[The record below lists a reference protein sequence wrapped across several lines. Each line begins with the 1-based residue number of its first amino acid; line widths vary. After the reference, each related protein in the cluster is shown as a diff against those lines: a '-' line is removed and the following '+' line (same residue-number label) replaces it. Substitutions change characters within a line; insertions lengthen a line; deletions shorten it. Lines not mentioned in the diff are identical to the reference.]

1 MPRGRKSS
9 PSAFVL
15 LELLIV
21 LAVLAG
27 VAAISWPA
35 VRGMMAKSE
44 IQTAAKQ
51 VRAALARAR
60 LDAME
65 SESVRQ
71 FRCQPGTGRFEI
83 AGLQASADG
92 KTQDASADAAERI
105 SASPVQSVLP
115 SGVRFESPDSLAA
128 ETPGGR
134 DSAPALEAEDW
145 SAPLLFFPNG
155 RTSNAKLRLRGRQNH
170 VIQVSLRG
178 VTGTVTIGK
187 PGQAEEE
194 P

>member
-1 MPRGRKSS
+1 MPRVRKPS
-9 PSAFVL
+9 PPAFVL

-44 IQTAAKQ
+44 IQGAAKQ

-65 SESVRQ
+65 SERVRQ
-71 FRCQPGTGRFEI
+71 FRYQPGTGRFEI
-83 AGLQASADG
+83 AGLDSSDG
-92 KTQDASADAAERI
+92 AKAEDASSGAGHRI
-105 SASPVQSVLP
+105 SAIAVESVLP
-115 SGVRFESPDSLAA
+115 ADVHFESPDRVAA
-128 ETPGGR
+128 EASGSR
-134 DSAPALEAEDW
+134 DAALALEAEDW

-155 RTSNAKLRLRGRQNH
+155 RTSNAKIRLRGKQNH
-170 VIQVSLRG
+170 VILLSLRG

-187 PGQAEEE
+187 PEQAEEE